1 MKIQIISRYT
11 DTQLKRK
18 VESGEVLT
26 VDADR
31 AAVIIGKGFA
41 VEIVEAKAMEAE
53 SPKQEQSHV
62 PKAERKHTPK
72 AKRSK
77 L

>member
-11 DTQLKRK
+11 DTQLGRK
-18 VESGEVLT
+18 VEAGEVLT

-41 VEIVEAKAMEAE
+41 VEIAEAK
-53 SPKQEQSHV
+53 SEQSHV

-72 AKRSK
+72 AKK
-77 L
+77 K

>member
-1 MKIQIISRYT
+1 MKIEIIESYMDKQLSR
-11 DTQLKRK
+11 R
-18 VESGEVLT
+18 VSVGEVLT

-41 VEIVEAKAMEAE
+41 VEVAE
-53 SPKQEQSHV
+53 SKAEQSHI

-72 AKRSK
+72 AKK
-77 L
+77 K

>member
-1 MKIQIISRYT
+1 MKIEITKCYPDGLLNRWPS
-11 DTQLKRK
+11 
-18 VESGEVLT
+18 VGEVLT

-41 VEIVEAKAMEAE
+41 VEIAEAKA
-53 SPKQEQSHV
+53 EQSHV

-72 AKRSK
+72 AKK
-77 L
+77 K

>member
-1 MKIQIISRYT
+1 MKIQIIKTYPDGLLNRWPS
-11 DTQLKRK
+11 
-18 VESGEVLT
+18 VGEVLT

-41 VEIVEAKAMEAE
+41 VEIAEAKAMEAE
-53 SPKQEQSHV
+53 APKQEQSHV

-72 AKRSK
+72 AKK
-77 L
+77 K

>member
-1 MKIQIISRYT
+1 MKIEITTRYT

-18 VESGEVLT
+18 VEVGEVLT

-41 VEIVEAKAMEAE
+41 VEIAEHKA
-53 SPKQEQSHV
+53 EQSHV
-62 PKAERKHTPK
+62 PKSEKKHTPK
-72 AKRSK
+72 AKK
-77 L
+77 K